1 MYFYYTFS
9 LSLPLSFSLSL
20 SLLLSLPPSPSLSSN
35 YTILSFS
42 CPLTDIMRVGA
53 KDGDSIEEAL
63 SRIQTYLCRNHSD
76 EKLEMKLAKVRQRT
90 LLATSQQTVRE

>member
-1 MYFYYTFS
+1 
-9 LSLPLSFSLSL
+9 
-20 SLLLSLPPSPSLSSN
+20 
-35 YTILSFS
+35 
-42 CPLTDIMRVGA
+42 MRVGA